1 LFKVTCFFIFMLS
14 SFFNPHNKIKTNI
27 IIEYLSAAF
36 PVHPP
41 LSPRYP
47 VIRRFSRWNPDYYHG
62 YLGYC
67 SGMLIISN
75 LSQRQPMINMY
86 VLAVLIKNPNVIS
99 KCDMYILY
107 IYYTFK
113 QSSGLQYFFGS
124 ALLYINT
131 LPQTF
136 MS

>member
-1 LFKVTCFFIFMLS
+1 
-14 SFFNPHNKIKTNI
+14 
-27 IIEYLSAAF
+27 
-36 PVHPP
+36 
-41 LSPRYP
+41 
-47 VIRRFSRWNPDYYHG
+47 
-62 YLGYC
+62 
-67 SGMLIISN
+67 
-75 LSQRQPMINMY
+75 MINMY

-113 QSSGLQYFFGS
+113 QSSGLQYFFGP